1 MTWLSTKK
9 ISRIYIILNGEKLK
23 AFTLRS
29 GTRQEC
35 PFLPLLFN
43 TVLEVLVRANG
54 QEKEIKGIRIGK
66 EEVKLSQFEDAMILY
81 IETPEDSTKTLLDL
95 INELSKAIGYKINVK
110 YK

>member
-1 MTWLSTKK
+1 M
-9 ISRIYIILNGEKLK
+9 
-23 AFTLRS
+23 S
-29 GTRQEC
+29 GTRQGC
-35 PFLPLLFN
+35 LLSPLLLN
-43 TVLEVLVRANG
+43 IVLEVPARANG

-66 EEVKLSQFEDAMILY
+66 EEVKLSQFEGAMILY